1 MSISNNDLFA
11 NRIRLTPESTDATTN
26 TITASGAGNNA
37 GYGGEPGEPN
47 HDGRSLPLASA
58 WWTWPAPASGTTT
71 IDTTGSGNN
80 PGLSFSFDT
89 TLAVYTGST
98 IGGPTIASNDDFN
111 GFFSRVQFDA
121 VVGVPYQIAVDTYFG
136 AFGQP
141 IKVNLSQT
149 LTFSQSGTLVA
160 DNLYGS
166 GANDVMRGLAGN
178 DNLYGNGGND
188 ALFGGAG
195 NDQLF
200 GGAGNDYLDGG
211 SGNDMIYGNSSNDT
225 LLGGEGNDTLYS
237 GGNGREILAN
247 GGKSLLL
254 GGSGDDLIYG
264 NDGDFIDSGSGN
276 DTVYVGSSRGNA
288 KIVLA
293 DRPGYLRVNARIDS
307 GAGQFVLD
315 GALTFGQLSFT
326 DTSDGVR
333 ITASSGDLL
342 AIVSWQQAGIVGQA
356 SNFV

>member
-1 MSISNNDLFA
+1 MTQSNNDLFA
-11 NRIRLTPESTDATTN
+11 NRIRLTPESTDATTSV
-26 TITASGAGNNA
+26 ITASGTGNNA
-37 GYGGEPGEPN
+37 GYGGESGEPN
-47 HDGRSLPLASA
+47 HANLSLPLASA
-58 WWTWPAPASGTTT
+58 WWTWTAPASGTTT
-71 IDTTGSGNN
+71 IDTIGSGNT

-111 GFFSRVQFDA
+111 GLFSRVQFDA
-121 VVGVPYQIAVDTYFG
+121 TAGVPYQIAVDTYFG

-141 IKVNLSQT
+141 IKLNLSQT

-195 NDQLF
+195 NDQLY
-200 GGAGNDYLDGG
+200 GSNGNDYLDGG
-211 SGNDMIYGNSSNDT
+211 SDADTLYGNGGNDT
-225 LLGGEGNDTLYS
+225 LLGGGGNDLIFGGS
-237 GGNGREILAN
+237 GSDLI
-247 GGKSLLL
+247 L
-254 GGSGDDLIYG
+254 GGSGNDIIYSNG
-264 NDGDFIDSGSGN
+264 GADYIDSGSGN
-276 DTVYVGSSRGNA
+276 DTVWVNSASTVLLGDRTGYTQINGAQVGQTKFALEGS
-288 KIVLA
+288 
-293 DRPGYLRVNARIDS
+293 
-307 GAGQFVLD
+307 
-315 GALTFGQLSFT
+315 LTFGQLSFA
-326 DTSDGVR
+326 DSADGVR

-342 AIVSWQQAGIVGQA
+342 AIVAWQQAGTIGQA